1 METAIIETCSYMSVI
16 SEKTTTTAHNISLG
30 ISHDYDTPV
39 FPWVKAMLRMLIIFS
54 GIILFSGLFGNVMI
68 LLLLGRLRSSESCL
82 DVFFIALAFS
92 DLCLLLTA
100 VLRVFVKAHFL
111 IDIYDTHN
119 VVCKMCTWILSV
131 TGVVSAWSL
140 VVMSVQRA
148 MSLIW
153 PHRVKVLCTRKKSKL
168 MLSALVIVVMLV
180 HAHILHTH
188 EIRETNLGKKSCAL
202 RLDYNQFAE
211 AWQWADLLMTSFLPF
226 LFLAASNSVLI
237 WKLTS
242 AVKSARMTLSSAQSD
257 QSAARNSRA
266 SSVTLTLICLSLT
279 FLLLTMPYSLV
290 LLFQKPLKNM
300 IKDVNDLTRFDFF
313 YGLTCF
319 GALTAP
325 STSTCTVSLD
335 HDSGMSLKAL
345 CAVNLLTRKDT

>member
-1 METAIIETCSYMSVI
+1 MKPAAICQSSARKQQQQHTTSLLESA
-16 SEKTTTTAHNISLG
+16 TTTTHQF
-30 ISHDYDTPV
+30 

-148 MSLIW
+148 MSVIW

-188 EIRETNLGKKSCAL
+188 EIRETNLGKKKLCFAP
-202 RLDYNQFAE
+202 RL
-211 AWQWADLLMTSFLPF
+211 
-226 LFLAASNSVLI
+226 
-237 WKLTS
+237 
-242 AVKSARMTLSSAQSD
+242 
-257 QSAARNSRA
+257 
-266 SSVTLTLICLSLT
+266 
-279 FLLLTMPYSLV
+279 
-290 LLFQKPLKNM
+290 
-300 IKDVNDLTRFDFF
+300 
-313 YGLTCF
+313 
-319 GALTAP
+319 
-325 STSTCTVSLD
+325 
-335 HDSGMSLKAL
+335 
-345 CAVNLLTRKDT
+345 